1 MKQSTTILNE
11 AKPSSIL
18 LYSAPWN
25 LILIKFKCS
34 NCFITYKALI
44 YSNFEILW
52 KLKFLKLFDFFLN
65 LMKFLKV
72 WNFIKILNFNFFFN
86 QKKFLKFWIFF
97 FKFWTLNLF
106 YIRLYFTVFLL
117 ARSNT
122 RDIPFSN
129 ILISKK
135 QFPCNKKS
143 YCTLVQNQWMEL
155 LLHDP
160 ASVVDRI
167 IHSCS
172 DYKNN

>member
-34 NCFITYKALI
+34 NCFITYKALF

-52 KLKFLKLFDFFLN
+52 KL
-65 LMKFLKV
+65 KFLKV

-106 YIRLYFTVFLL
+106 ITSGSILLFFYWPEAIHVTFHFLTYWLAKSNFRAIKNHIALSCKINEWNYFFMTLHLSLTASFIHV
-117 ARSNT
+117 
-122 RDIPFSN
+122 
-129 ILISKK
+129 LITKII
-135 QFPCNKKS
+135 
-143 YCTLVQNQWMEL
+143 NQL
-155 LLHDP
+155 
-160 ASVVDRI
+160 
-167 IHSCS
+167 
-172 DYKNN
+172 K